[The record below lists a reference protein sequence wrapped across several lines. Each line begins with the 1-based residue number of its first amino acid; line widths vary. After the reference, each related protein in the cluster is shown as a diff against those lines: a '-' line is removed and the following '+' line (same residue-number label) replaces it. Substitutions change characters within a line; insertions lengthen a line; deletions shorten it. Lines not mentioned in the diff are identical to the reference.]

1 MMSRTT
7 THSVPFKVSFLESPL
22 LSFSFPF
29 IITSVK
35 SINSFSRIIP
45 PFCYIGK
52 QDMDLMLHWRVN
64 FGAKVTS
71 VSFSIRN

>member
-1 MMSRTT
+1 MMRRTT
-7 THSVPFKVSFLESPL
+7 TQCLPFKVSFLESLL

-29 IITSVK
+29 IIISVK

-45 PFCYIGK
+45 LFCYIGK
-52 QDMDLMLHWRVN
+52 QDMDLMLLWRVN

-71 VSFSIRN
+71 ISFSIRN